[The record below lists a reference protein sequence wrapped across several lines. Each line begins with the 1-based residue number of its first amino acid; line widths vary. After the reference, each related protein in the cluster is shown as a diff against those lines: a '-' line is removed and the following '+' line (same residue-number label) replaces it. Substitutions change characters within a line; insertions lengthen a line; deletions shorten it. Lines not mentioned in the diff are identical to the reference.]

1 MMKKSV
7 LLATLLAGSG
17 LFVAYGSGN
26 NNPSAKATTT
36 DAPAFDYI
44 ADRFA
49 DIQVLRYEVRG
60 WETLSLQQKKLAYYL
75 YEAGLSGR
83 DIF

>member
-1 MMKKSV
+1 MRPHS
-7 LLATLLAGSG
+7 
-17 LFVAYGSGN
+17 
-26 NNPSAKATTT
+26 TTSR
-36 DAPAFDYI
+36 I
-44 ADRFA
+44 AFA

-83 DIF
+83 DISMTRSIAMV